1 MLYLDLFR
9 SLAKHNIPYLL
20 VGGVAVNLHGI
31 PRMTMDVDLAIKF
44 SKESVS
50 ALDEMCREL
59 SLVPIQPVT
68 IQQLADPRERERWR
82 SEKNMFAFSL
92 RSPVA
97 SDPTVDLLL
106 ETVWDFDAAWERR
119 VVRKVGEISINVASI
134 ADLIAMK
141 VTLGRP
147 QDLAD
152 VEHLRR
158 FVDEPED

>member
-9 SLAKHNIPYLL
+9 SLAAHKIPYLL

-44 SKESVS
+44 TKESVS

-68 IQQLADPRERERWR
+68 VQQLADPRERERLR
-82 SEKNMFAFSL
+82 SEKNMIAFSL

-97 SDPTVDLLL
+97 ADPTVDLLL

-119 VVRKVGEISINVASI
+119 VVRKVGEIPINVVSI

-141 VTLGRP
+141 VALGRP

-158 FVDEPED
+158 FLDEPED